1 MKLELRYSG
10 ARLRTLLLRCCCLG
24 LSAIVM
30 GGCSRGMSD
39 LELKVSEIKA
49 RKGPPLEPIPVLRT
63 FETFEYTAQ
72 NLRDP
77 FSQSFDDAG
86 ASAAGPRPDMNRQR
100 EALEQFPLD
109 GLDMVGTLGL
119 GTVSAGLVKDSDGV
133 IHRVKPGNYM
143 GQNYGRITAVFDDR
157 IELVELVPNG
167 VGGWIERPA
176 TIALESK

>member
-1 MKLELRYSG
+1 MNKLKARAAGERPVSMRVLFALSVCLALG
-10 ARLRTLLLRCCCLG
+10 A
-24 LSAIVM
+24 
-30 GGCSRGMSD
+30 CSRGMSD
-39 LELKVSEIKA
+39 LELKVAEIKA
-49 RKGPPLEPIPVLRT
+49 RKGPPLEPIPVLKT

-77 FSQSFDDAG
+77 FSQSFDDTG
-86 ASAAGPRPDMNRQR
+86 ANPNGPRPDMNRVR

-109 GLDMVGTLGL
+109 SLDMVGTLGV
-119 GTVSAGLVKDSDGV
+119 GKESAGLVKDSDGV